1 MDSVPENLKEL
12 LPNQVEEPKDADYQ
26 KKEEKNE

>member
-26 KKEEKNE
+26 KEEKDE

>member
-12 LPNQVEEPKDADYQ
+12 LPNQAQEPKDADYQ
-26 KKEEKNE
+26 KEEKDE

>member
-1 MDSVPENLKEL
+1 MDNVPENLKEL
-12 LPNQVEEPKDADYQ
+12 LPNQVQEPKDADY

>member
-1 MDSVPENLKEL
+1 MDSVPENLKDL
-12 LPNQVEEPKDADYQ
+12 LPNQTQESKDADY

>member
-12 LPNQVEEPKDADYQ
+12 LPNQTVEPKDADY
-26 KKEEKNE
+26 KKEESHE

>member
-12 LPNQVEEPKDADYQ
+12 LPQQVEEPKDADYE
-26 KKEEKNE
+26 KEEKHE

>member
-1 MDSVPENLKEL
+1 MDSVPDNLKEL

-26 KKEEKNE
+26 KEDKHE

>member
-12 LPNQVEEPKDADYQ
+12 LPQQVEEPKDADYQ
-26 KKEEKNE
+26 REEKHE

>member
-12 LPNQVEEPKDADYQ
+12 LPNQVKEPKDADY
-26 KKEEKNE
+26 KKEDKHE

>member
-12 LPNQVEEPKDADYQ
+12 LPNQTVEPKDADYQ

>member
-12 LPNQVEEPKDADYQ
+12 LPQQVEEPKDADY
-26 KKEEKNE
+26 KKEESHE

>member
-12 LPNQVEEPKDADYQ
+12 LPNQTVEPKDADYQ
-26 KKEEKNE
+26 KEESHE

>member
-12 LPNQVEEPKDADYQ
+12 LPNQVQEPKDANYE
-26 KKEEKNE
+26 KEEKNE